1 VSEALSAQEKRSV
14 LLVTDQLPFPP
25 RNGVTLPTYN
35 YAVGLMA
42 HRSVRL
48 LLLAD
53 EAAPVSPSA
62 LAENEAI
69 FGPIPVVY
77 LGRKQRA
84 ARIVDEMRGRD
95 MYNQGW
101 ECRQSVALPESHHAE
116 SLLASPF
123 SAVAK
128 WEATGLDRNMR
139 FRSRLAAVN
148 DCTAAEYYYRRAQSF
163 GSLKLAVKGLLD
175 RARSHRIA
183 AIEAKSLQRYHH
195 VLMQTPKDVEL
206 MRRLVSEQVAERAML
221 APNGVRADFFEIS
234 PSGTSNTA
242 VFVAELSSEYA
253 PVARWLVTEVWP
265 RVMAHNPARRLSI
278 VGRGASPA
286 LVATFEAIRGVS
298 YVEFAPDLG
307 ALYSQAAIA
316 LSPVFKGYGLINKT
330 IEAMASGVPVIG
342 GVAAFNGIRGFE
354 SGRHGMVCR
363 PGHTED
369 FVAAIGSLMGDAS
382 LRSSLSINARALIA
396 NQFRWETTI
405 SMIERLIDDEQRTF
419 N

>member
-1 VSEALSAQEKRSV
+1 MSEAPTAQEKRSV

-25 RNGVTLPTYN
+25 RNGVTLPTYH

-69 FGPIPVVY
+69 FGSIPVVY

-84 ARIVDEMRGRD
+84 ARIANEMRGLD

-101 ECRQSVALPESHHAE
+101 ACRQSVALPETHHAE
-116 SLLASPF
+116 ALLVSPF

-128 WEATGLDRNMR
+128 WEATGLDRDTR
-139 FRSRLAAVN
+139 FRSRVAAVS
-148 DCTAAEYYYRRAQSF
+148 DCTTAEYYFRSAQSF
-163 GSLKLAVKGLLD
+163 GSLKLAVKGVLD

-183 AIEAKSLQRYHH
+183 AIEAKSLRRYHH

-206 MRRLVSEQVAERAML
+206 MRRLVSVQLAERATPV
-221 APNGVRADFFEIS
+221 PNGVRADFFEIS
-234 PSGTSNTA
+234 PSGTSKTA

-253 PVARWLVTEVWP
+253 PVARWLVSEVWP
-265 RVMAHNPARRLSI
+265 RVMAQNPACRLLI

-286 LVATFEAIRGVS
+286 LIETFEATQGVNHVA
-298 YVEFAPDLG
+298 YAPDLG

-330 IEAMASGVPVIG
+330 LEAMASGVPVIG
-342 GVAAFNGIRGFE
+342 GAAAFNGIRGFE
-354 SGRHGMVCR
+354 NGRHGMVCR

-369 FVAAIGSLMGDAS
+369 FVSAISSLMGNAS
-382 LRSSLSINARALIA
+382 LRSSLSANARALVA
-396 NQFRWETTI
+396 GQFRWETTI
-405 SMIERLIDDEQRTF
+405 STIERLIDEEQRVL